1 MKITLAIVLCLA
13 LAMSSA
19 FKIRQGDVAADIG
32 AGVGAANQAITDGEE
47 LFNDAVHGTQAAIEN
62 FAGQAVNGAG
72 ALAGMISGGAP
83 AGGARLQ
90 QTAADAVN
98 TATAD
103 ASTLAT
109 DATTVATDAANVAA
123 DLGSQFVNTATNFFG
138 GLAGTGGAGR
148 LQQGNLAA
156 DINALGQASLGA
168 LHDTNQAFDDAL
180 DQSEMIANN
189 VLSTSEQAFGANGAA
204 VANPDRLQQD
214 PATLTQDATDL
225 SNDVAATANAGI
237 QTFNDIAQQG
247 LQAFSG
253 LMGGAAAPAAARR
266 LQRFH

>member
-1 MKITLAIVLCLA
+1 
-13 LAMSSA
+13 MSSA

-47 LFNDAVHGTQAAIEN
+47 FFNDAVHGAQAAMEN

-72 ALAGMISGGAP
+72 ALAGMMAGGAP
-83 AGGARLQ
+83 AGGADGARLQ

-138 GLAGTGGAGR
+138 GLAGAGGAGR
-148 LQQGNLAA
+148 LQQGNLAN

-168 LHDTNQAFDDAL
+168 LHDANQAFDDAL
-180 DQSEMIANN
+180 DQSEMITNN
-189 VLSTSEQAFGANGAA
+189 VISTSEQAFGANGAA

-225 SNDVAATANAGI
+225 SNDVAAAANAGI

-253 LMGGAAAPAAARR
+253 LMGGAAAPAAAPAARR

>member
-1 MKITLAIVLCLA
+1 
-13 LAMSSA
+13 MSSA
-19 FKIRQGDVAADIG
+19 FRIRQGDVAADIG

-47 LFNDAVHGTQAAIEN
+47 FFNDAVHGAQAAAEN
-62 FAGQAVNGAG
+62 FASQAVNGAG
-72 ALAGMISGGAP
+72 ALAGMMAGGAP
-83 AGGARLQ
+83 AGGAAADGARLQ
-90 QTAADAVN
+90 QTAADAAN

-123 DLGSQFVNTATNFFG
+123 DVGSQWVNTATNFLG
-138 GLAGTGGAGR
+138 GLAGTNGGAR
-148 LQQGNLAA
+148 LQQGNLAN

-214 PATLTQDATDL
+214 TATVAQDATDL
-225 SNDVAATANAGI
+225 SNDVAEATNDGI
-237 QTFNDIAQQG
+237 QAVNDIAQQG
-247 LQAFSG
+247 LQAWTG
-253 LMGGAAAPAAARR
+253 LFNGGAAAPAAAPAARR